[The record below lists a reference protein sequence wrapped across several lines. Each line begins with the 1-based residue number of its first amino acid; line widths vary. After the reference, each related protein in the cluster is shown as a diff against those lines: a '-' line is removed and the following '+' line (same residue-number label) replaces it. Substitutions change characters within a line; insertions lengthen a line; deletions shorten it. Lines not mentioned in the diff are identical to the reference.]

1 MKIDIYGYCGEGK
14 TTVALLLRRI
24 LEEIGHEVNFVN
36 PDAPDISESFLQ
48 PEALIDLA
56 KRKMKPIK
64 INITETTI
72 RKDKSCS
79 KTS

>member
-24 LEEIGHEVNFVN
+24 LEEIGHEVDFVN
-36 PDAPDISESFLQ
+36 PDAPEISESFLQ
-48 PEALIDLA
+48 P
-56 KRKMKPIK
+56 IK
-64 INITETTI
+64 INIKETTI
-72 RKDKSCS
+72 RKGKSCL